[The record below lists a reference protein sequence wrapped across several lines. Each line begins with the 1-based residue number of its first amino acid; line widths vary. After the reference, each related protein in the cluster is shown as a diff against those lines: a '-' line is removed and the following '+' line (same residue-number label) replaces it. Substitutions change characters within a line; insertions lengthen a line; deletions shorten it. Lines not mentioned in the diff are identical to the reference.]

1 MPDTAAGVATRK
13 APGRTAL
20 PASASTS
27 YSTLR
32 VTVPVAGS
40 TLSTPRQ
47 LAHPPVCGPPVGE
60 RAMFQSSTLRAQL
73 RVAPSRRVSAFHAR
87 LPAYDGAHWPPE
99 HSVNQMPLSGAAS
112 CTTLCALGLP
122 A

>member
-1 MPDTAAGVATRK
+1 MPDTEAGVSTRK
-13 APGRTAL
+13 APGSTAL
-20 PASASTS
+20 PARASTS

-40 TLSTPRQ
+40 TVRTPRQ
-47 LAHPPVCGPPVGE
+47 LEQPPVCGPPVGE
-60 RAMFQSSTLRAQL
+60 RARFQNSTLRAQL
-73 RVAPSRRVSAFHAR
+73 RVAPSRRVSAFQAR
-87 LPAYDGAHWPPE
+87 LPAYDGDHWPPE

-112 CTTLCALGLP
+112 CTAVWALGLP